1 MAILSGRTRRQE
13 EEGESVFVSM
23 TDLSVSFLFILLI
36 LLAFFATQFRS
47 DQTIPLEEHVRVVG
61 QLTAERDEA
70 RREAD
75 TLRVRIADLEELV
88 EKRDRRIAE
97 LERLLADANRK
108 IEKLETQI
116 RELQVPDPLSEY
128 LRQATDQRNLLLSEL
143 KKRIE
148 EKTGIKVSID
158 QDSGLIRLSADEL
171 FASGQWRVTTDPE
184 GTAYNIATAIA
195 EALIAVLPPY
205 AVGEGG
211 HFDPEKNRNSVLI
224 ETVQIEG
231 HTDVVPVSGRGELID
246 NYDLSARRAAEMFR
260 VMIGSNDRRLMKFRN
275 LSGHPVM
282 SFAGYGELRQL
293 PRLPGASETDNNRRN
308 RRIDLRLI
316 LQLPRSVDEI
326 DKIKDALRNSAGR
339 TIDDE

>member
-36 LLAFFATQFRS
+36 LLAFFATQFRP
-47 DQTIPLEEHVRVVG
+47 DQTIPLEEHKRIVG
-61 QLTAERDEA
+61 ELTAERDAALAEVE
-70 RREAD
+70 RLDGIIAD
-75 TLRVRIADLEELV
+75 LRVNLAQRDARIADLEQTLWRAW
-88 EKRDRRIAE
+88 KRIKE
-97 LERLLADANRK
+97 LEDR
-108 IEKLETQI
+108 I

-148 EKTGIKVSID
+148 ERTDIKVSID

-171 FASGQWRVTTDPE
+171 FASGQWRVVSDPD
-184 GTAYNIATAIA
+184 GAAFNIALAIA
-195 EALIAVLPPY
+195 DALAAVLPPY
-205 AVGEGG
+205 TIGEGG
-211 HFDPEKNRNSVLI
+211 RFDIEKNRYSALI

-260 VMIGSNDRRLMKFRN
+260 VMAGASDRQLMRFRN
-275 LSGHPVM
+275 LSGHPVL
-282 SFAGYGELRQL
+282 SFAGYGEMRPL
-293 PRLPGASETDNNRRN
+293 PRQPDTSEQDNNRRN
-308 RRIDLRLI
+308 RRIDLRVI
-316 LQLPRSVDEI
+316 LQLPRSVGEI
-326 DKIKDALRNSAGR
+326 DKIKSALRDSAGG
-339 TIDDE
+339 TVVHD